1 MVYLFELLINLA
13 LSYIHT
19 SAVGPDLTK
28 FCNFGEIKKSLM
40 ISRLNAQNVLLG
52 RSNLSPGITCVPSPL
67 HVQPGEDDQDEHRGN
82 GQHARTGQT
91 GQRQNPHC
99 FYL

>member
-40 ISRLNAQNVLLG
+40 IFLVFYKILKLLCTIFIG
-52 RSNLSPGITCVPSPL
+52 S
-67 HVQPGEDDQDEHRGN
+67 
-82 GQHARTGQT
+82 TGQILLLKIFDS
-91 GQRQNPHC
+91 C
-99 FYL
+99 MCA